1 MTKGGKL
8 MSEVMVTKDNFDEEV
23 IKSELPV
30 LVDFYAEWCGPCK
43 SLSPLI
49 SEIAEEYAGKIKVCK
64 VNIDADG
71 GLSEYYNVMSVPTL
85 LVFKGG
91 EQKGMMIGYRPK
103 KDIINLLKL

>member
-1 MTKGGKL
+1 

>member
-1 MTKGGKL
+1 

-30 LVDFYAEWCGPCK
+30 LVDFFAEWCGPCK

>member
-1 MTKGGKL
+1 

-49 SEIAEEYAGKIKVCK
+49 SEIAEEYAGKVKVCK